1 MTTELCTILS
11 RNTTTTTTTSNT
23 TTNNDINTTYN
34 SDYTT
39 ITSMDDI
46 LDAIVDENDEVISG
60 ISSKEDQTDNNNNH
74 STCCIIHDK
83 LSSNSAPCSNTIE
96 QECLTTTFQCSIE
109 QSLGASL
116 KDTTNNNQEDED
128 DEEEDED
135 DDDNHTVNIST
146 NHSKTLTNYCHSYN
160 FLLNSEHL
168 KSEQIDNKTTVLPSA
183 SSSETINGLIDRTGF
198 IDTDLIQQQQQYHQ
212 HHLLSQQTQ
221 QSHPME
227 ISNLNSQKSSKF
239 GSKTSLNNMDL
250 CNTTNIN
257 NSSNS
262 SVISHSDNVSVNH
275 KTRHS
280 NSNTTNNNNSSSNKC
295 SNNTNNGEERK
306 LFVGM
311 LSKQQN
317 EEDVRLLFE
326 PFGTI
331 EECTILRD
339 QSGNSKGCA
348 FVKFSTQQEAQS
360 AILTL
365 HGSQTMPG
373 ASSSI
378 VVKFADSEKERHTR
392 KIQQLIGPMGL
403 FNPTIALSQLNGN
416 MYSQMIE
423 NMAQTTGYINPVA
436 ALALQLQ
443 HASQLATVNLPT
455 NVTNLAMIS
464 ALTNSSNGHLGYTPL
479 LHHSPR
485 SGSVNLS
492 PNCHTNP
499 MAAAAAAAAVLGMS
513 GQNPQL
519 TQLSPQMAALSNVNS
534 GCIAGD
540 TTGNGNSNNNN
551 NNTAAAAAAA
561 LSSNAAMAAAAAAVV
576 AMANG
581 NVTGSVNSNGTTL
594 SGLTG
599 QTTGLGSP
607 GTGSGHTLAALH
619 AIPGTHQ
626 PSVTLSGLGTVSLP
640 LNQAISNTSFGLNTL
655 TSPLTG
661 LPTEALSHLYPNVPT
676 YGLSYPSPVTSA
688 LNPFATMAHQALT
701 MPIQQKEG
709 TKDLILTGPEGC
721 NLFIYHLPQE
731 FGDPELAQMF
741 MPFGTVISA
750 KVYVDRATNQ
760 SKCFGFVSFD
770 NPASAQTAIHAM
782 NGFQIGM
789 KRLKVQL
796 KRPKSD
802 STKPY

>member
-1 MTTELCTILS
+1 MTNEICSILS
-11 RNTTTTTTTSNT
+11 RNTNSTTTTTTTNT
-23 TTNNDINTTYN
+23 TNINTTYN
-34 SDYTT
+34 SDCTT
-39 ITSMDDI
+39 GHMDDI
-46 LDAIVDENDEVISG
+46 LDAIVDENDEVICG
-60 ISSKEDQTDNNNNH
+60 ITKEEQINNVHGKASNNP
-74 STCCIIHDK
+74 
-83 LSSNSAPCSNTIE
+83 PCSSSITH
-96 QECLTTTFQCSIE
+96 LTVLNNSFQCHIE
-109 QSLGASL
+109 QSTSL
-116 KDTTNNNQEDED
+116 KDTTHTTNDNCNEDDNNN
-128 DEEEDED
+128 
-135 DDDNHTVNIST
+135 NNNSNVNISKNNICIT
-146 NHSKTLTNYCHSYN
+146 NIPKTLTDCCHSYE

-168 KSEQIDNKTTVLPSA
+168 KLEEIEDSSVQSNASMILSCKTTMIP
-183 SSSETINGLIDRTGF
+183 SSSSSLSSSDTITTYTTSGLIDRTSLN
-198 IDTDLIQQQQQYHQ
+198 DTDFIQQQYH
-212 HHLLSQQTQ
+212 HLINEQQQ
-221 QSHPME
+221 QHPME
-227 ISNLNSQKSSKF
+227 TSNLNSQRSSKR
-239 GSKTSLNNMDL
+239 GSKTSLNSMDM
-250 CNTTNIN
+250 CN
-257 NSSNS
+257 NSNIGGSSTSISSNNIS
-262 SVISHSDNVSVNH
+262 SSH
-275 KTRHS
+275 
-280 NSNTTNNNNSSSNKC
+280 NNNNNIGNTNQKSRNLNAITNSNNSFSS
-295 SNNTNNGEERK
+295 NTNNSEERK

-317 EEDVRLLFE
+317 EDDVRLLFE

-403 FNPTIALSQLNGN
+403 LSPTIALSQLNGN

-464 ALTNSSNGHLGYTPL
+464 ALTNGSSGHLGCAPL
-479 LHHSPR
+479 LHSPR
-485 SGSVNLS
+485 SGTVNLS

-513 GQNPQL
+513 GNNPQL
-519 TQLSPQMAALSNVNS
+519 TQISPQMAALSNVNS
-534 GCIAGD
+534 TCISGE
-540 TTGNGNSNNNN
+540 TGNNNPTNNGNS
-551 NNTAAAAAAA
+551 TAAAAAAA
-561 LSSNAAMAAAAAAVV
+561 LSTNAAMAAAAAAVV

-581 NVTGSVNSNGTTL
+581 NVTGNVNSNGTTC
-594 SGLTG
+594 GLTG
-599 QTTGLGSP
+599 QTIGLGSP
-607 GTGSGHTLAALH
+607 GTGGHTLALH
-619 AIPGTHQ
+619 GVPGTHT
-626 PSVTLSGLGTVSLP
+626 PSATLSGLGAVSLP

-661 LPTEALSHLYPNVPT
+661 LPTDALSHLYPSVPT

-709 TKDLILTGPEGC
+709 TKDLILTANSLTNDQRARGMQSFHIPPSTG
-721 NLFIYHLPQE
+721 IWRSRI
-731 FGDPELAQMF
+731 GSD
-741 MPFGTVISA
+741 
-750 KVYVDRATNQ
+750 VYAIWNSNQ
-760 SKCFGFVSFD
+760 C
-770 NPASAQTAIHAM
+770 
-782 NGFQIGM
+782 
-789 KRLKVQL
+789 
-796 KRPKSD
+796 
-802 STKPY
+802 